1 MRLTGDAARGRFA
14 AARIMRLATVDE
26 AGRPHLV
33 PATFTVERDRVYTA
47 VDRKPKDTRELKR
60 LRNVRANP
68 AVAVLADH
76 YDDDWNR
83 LWWVRADG
91 AAEIVT
97 DPREMA
103 GPLELLA
110 TRYPQYRAEPPD
122 GPLIVIT
129 VTRWTGWAAS
139 TPAGA

>member
-1 MRLTGDAARGRFA
+1 MRLSDDVARGRFA
-14 AARIMRLATVDE
+14 AARIMRLATVGE
-26 AGRPHLV
+26 GGRPHLV
-33 PATFTVERDRVYTA
+33 PAAFAVERDCVYTA
-47 VDRKPKDTRELKR
+47 VDQKPKDTRELRR
-60 LRNVRANP
+60 LRNIRANP
-68 AVAVLADH
+68 AIAALADH

-110 TRYPQYRAEPPD
+110 ARYPQYRAEPPD

-129 VTRWTGWAAS
+129 VTRWSGWAAS
-139 TPAGA
+139 NSAG